1 MESQSATPR
10 FVSSVPGMVN
20 GFEGRH
26 EANPV
31 KTHPATI
38 AENFMLLFAEA
49 WILTG
54 WIGLDGTEKEN
65 SRSTENED
73 DNRLAA

>member
-1 MESQSATPR
+1 
-10 FVSSVPGMVN
+10 MVN

-38 AENFMLLFAEA
+38 VENFMLLFAQSSM
-49 WILTG
+49 TTD
-54 WIGLDGTEKEN
+54 WIGLDATEKEDF
-65 SRSTENED
+65 RSTENED
-73 DNRLAA
+73 DNCGRYADRPAA